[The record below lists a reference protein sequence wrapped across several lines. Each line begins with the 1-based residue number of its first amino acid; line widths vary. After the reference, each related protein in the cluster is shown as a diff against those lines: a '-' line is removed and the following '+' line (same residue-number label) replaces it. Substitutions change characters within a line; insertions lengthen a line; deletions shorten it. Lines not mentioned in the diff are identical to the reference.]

1 MTAAHLPA
9 YLDHR
14 DAQRKA
20 ATTRAAVIVAVGDA
34 IERHRPAAAAWGD
47 CDLLCDHV
55 LPLGQ
60 RQSAHDAFRA
70 FVALDAVLPFLPDD
84 GIRAVADALLGPEGA
99 MP

>member
-1 MTAAHLPA
+1 VTS
-9 YLDHR
+9 YLRALDAHR

-20 ATTRAAVIVAVGDA
+20 ITTRQAVTLAVADG

-55 LPLGQ
+55 LPLGK

-70 FVALDAVLPFLPDD
+70 FVALDAVLPDLDDD